1 VTVGLDDYLRVPVA
15 SRSELRAWLAANHDR
30 GEGIWL
36 VTHKRT
42 SGLPAPAYDD
52 IVEEALCF
60 GWIDSTVRGLD
71 DTRSMLLLTPR
82 KPTSTWAATN
92 KERVA
97 RLAAEGLI
105 QEPGWAAIRVAQQN
119 GSWTILDSV
128 EALEVPTDLAAA
140 LAERVGAAENF
151 AAFSASSRKA
161 ILWWVVSAKRAD
173 TRARRVATTARLAAD
188 GIRANHP
195 EAQGR

>member
-1 VTVGLDDYLRVPVA
+1 MGLNDYQRVPVSA
-15 SRSELRAWLAANHDR
+15 RSELRAWLATNHDR

-36 VTHKRT
+36 VTHKKA
-42 SGLPAPAYDD
+42 SGLPAPSYDD

-71 DTRSMLLLTPR
+71 DQRRMLLLTPR

-97 RLAAEGLI
+97 RLSAAGLI
-105 QEPGWAAIRVAQQN
+105 EEPGWAAIRVAKAN
-119 GSWTILDSV
+119 GSWSVLDSV
-128 EALEVPTDLAAA
+128 EALEVPADLAAA
-140 LAERVGAAENF
+140 LAQTPGAAANF
-151 AAFSASSRKA
+151 DAFSSSSRKT
-161 ILWWVVSAKRAD
+161 ILWWVASAKRD
-173 TRARRVATTARLAAD
+173 ETRERRIATTARLAAE